1 MIQHQVL
8 VIGGIHHN
16 ILGVIR
22 SLGFARIPD
31 IKVILVGKEPDFVS
45 RSKYI
50 KKRNIVKIASDNLLL
65 GALFKIG
72 REAQEKPI
80 VICSSDTSISI
91 IDQNYDELSKFF
103 ILPNAQNKQGEINRL
118 MSKSVQCQIAEQCGL
133 NVPQSIC
140 TNDATNLEKWNIFP
154 CIIKPSESING
165 SKSDIKICH
174 TPDELV
180 CATKEFKGN
189 EFQIQQF
196 IEKDSEFQLIGC
208 SLNHGKDVTIPGYT
222 SIIRQPDNTNTGYLQ
237 YKGIDSFISDSFLTK
252 VKKFLQT
259 TGYEGLFSV
268 EFLRDKKGQDYFLE
282 INMRND
288 GNSFCVTVAGINLPC
303 LWYQNGT
310 GTQVTGD
317 TSKVRPV
324 YFMPEIE
331 DLREAVHQK
340 VGLFTWLMQFLN
352 TEAHAVFYF
361 KDPAPFI
368 YRLFAEFKR
377 IFIKKLKH

>member
-1 MIQHQVL
+1 MSKRQVL

-22 SLGFARIPD
+22 SLGFARIPN
-31 IKVILVGKEPDFVS
+31 IKVILVGNEPDFVS

-50 KKRNIVKIASDNLLL
+50 KKNNIIKIASDNLLL
-65 GALFKIG
+65 DTLLKIG
-72 REAQEKPI
+72 RELQEKPI

-118 MSKSVQCQIAEQCGL
+118 MSKNAQCQIAEQCGL
-133 NVPQSIC
+133 NIPQSIC
-140 TNDATNLEKWNIFP
+140 TDDAANLDKWNIFP

-174 TPDELV
+174 NSNELEH
-180 CATKEFKGN
+180 ATSEFHGKEF
-189 EFQIQQF
+189 QVQQF

-208 SLNHGKDVTIPGYT
+208 SLDHGKNVVIPGYT
-222 SIIRQPDNTNTGYLQ
+222 KIIRQPDNTNTGYLL
-237 YKGIDSFISDSFLTK
+237 YNGIDSFISDAFLTK

-268 EFLRDKKGQDYFLE
+268 EFLRDKKGQDFFLE

-288 GNSFCVTVAGINLPC
+288 GNAFCVTAAGLNLPY
-303 LWYQNGT
+303 LWYQNGI
-310 GTQVTGD
+310 GAQV
-317 TSKVRPV
+317 SEHSQNVRPV
-324 YFMPEIE
+324 HFMPEIE

-340 VGLFTWLMQFLN
+340 VGIFNWFRQLLK

-361 KDPAPFI
+361 KDPVPFL
-368 YRLFAEFKR
+368 YKSLAEARRLFKKS
-377 IFIKKLKH
+377 IK

>member
-1 MIQHQVL
+1 MAQHQVL

-31 IKVILVGKEPDFVS
+31 IKVILVGNEPDFAS

-50 KKRNIVKIASDNLLL
+50 KKKNIVKIACDNLLL
-65 GALFKIG
+65 DTLLKIG
-72 REAQEKPI
+72 RETQEKPI

-91 IDQNYDELSKFF
+91 IDQNYDKLSKFF

-118 MSKSVQCQIAEQCGL
+118 MSKSAQCRIAEQCGL
-133 NVPQSIC
+133 NIPQSIC
-140 TNDATNLEKWNIFP
+140 TDNAANLDKWNIFP

-165 SKSDIKICH
+165 SKSDIQICH
-174 TPDELV
+174 NSNELEH
-180 CATKEFKGN
+180 ATSEFHGKEF
-189 EFQIQQF
+189 QVQQF

-208 SLNHGKDVTIPGYT
+208 SLDHGKNVVIPGYT
-222 SIIRQPDNTNTGYLQ
+222 KIIRQPDNTNTGYLI
-237 YKGIDSFISDSFLTK
+237 YNGIDSFISDTFLTK
-252 VKKFLQT
+252 VEKFLQT

-268 EFLRDKKGQDYFLE
+268 EFLRDKKGQDFFLE

-288 GNSFCVTVAGINLPC
+288 GNAFCVTVAGVNLPY
-303 LWYQNGT
+303 LWYQNGI
-310 GTQVTGD
+310 GAQVTEH
-317 TSKVRPV
+317 TQNVRPV
-324 YFMPEIE
+324 HFMPEIE

-340 VGLFTWLMQFLN
+340 IGLFNWFRQFLK
-352 TEAHAVFYF
+352 TEAHAVFLL
-361 KDPAPFI
+361 KDPKPFI

-377 IFIKKLKH
+377 LITKKLKH